1 MIIQF
6 NGDVTFLKELDIDNL
21 GEFAIEASND
31 EGMFWYY
38 VVRTSLGTVTIATSG
53 PRIPDIELL
62 PKGFNQALYR
72 IPYKEDKI
80 IKDVSSFLNDPRKRI
95 VKAELLD
102 IDVAIEQFVNLR
114 DYLENYS
121 EELY

>member
-6 NGDVTFLKELDIDNL
+6 NGDVTYLKDLDIENI

-38 VVRTSLGTVTIATSG
+38 VVRTSLGTVSIATSG
-53 PRIPDIELL
+53 PRVPDIELL
-62 PKGFNQALYR
+62 PKGFNQSLYR
-72 IPYKEDKI
+72 LPYKEDKV
-80 IKDVSSFLNDPRKRI
+80 IKDVTRFLNDPKKNI
-95 VKAELLD
+95 VKADLID

-114 DYLENYS
+114 DYLEDYS

>member
-6 NGDVTFLKELDIDNL
+6 NVDKTFLKELDIDNL
-21 GEFAIEASND
+21 GEFAIEASNE

-38 VVRTSLGTVTIATSG
+38 VVRTSLGTVSIATSG

-62 PKGFNQALYR
+62 PKGFNRALYR

-80 IKDVSSFLNDPRKRI
+80 IRDVSCFLNDPKKQI

-102 IDVAIEQFVNLR
+102 IDDAIEQFVNLR